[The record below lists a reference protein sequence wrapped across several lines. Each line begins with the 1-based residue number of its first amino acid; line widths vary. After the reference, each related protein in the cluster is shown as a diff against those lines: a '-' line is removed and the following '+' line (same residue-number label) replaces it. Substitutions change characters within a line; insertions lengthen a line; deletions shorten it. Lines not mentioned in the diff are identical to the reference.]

1 MAEGPSCSFAK
12 YSPISCGFSKH
23 YHLIREH
30 VPLRTCNRDITSHLK
45 RLKTSHA
52 NINGEWH
59 LMLLRVGLFEVQGES
74 LTICPLHR
82 DVLGTLWNSS
92 RPPTKCSHPLH
103 RTSKAKPDRGVS
115 PAFSKAIRDHW
126 GRFVPTGS
134 GKYRSSYKRLAKMQ
148 FSDVLLL
155 ILLKLYSICLIYYIR
170 YKDYVEGAG
179 NCILRK

>member
-1 MAEGPSCSFAK
+1 M
-12 YSPISCGFSKH
+12 GFRSITI
-23 YHLIREH
+23 IREH

-59 LMLLRVGLFEVQGES
+59 LILLRAGLFEVQGES

-126 GRFVPTGS
+126 GRFVRGQV
-134 GKYRSSYKRLAKMQ
+134 GENA
-148 FSDVLLL
+148 VLRCFIINFVETIQYLSHL
-155 ILLKLYSICLIYYIR
+155 LYSIQGLCGR
-170 YKDYVEGAG
+170 
-179 NCILRK
+179 CRKLHSEEIERKKLTKADEASFF